1 VLHALV
7 EHGVALHRH
16 RDRRHRPPDLL
27 RALCESGSL
36 QHHRYPCLRQ
46 FLFNFRESPKYLL
59 SRGKD
64 AEAIEVLHSIAR
76 FNRQPLP
83 SLTLDTFR
91 ALDQEQSSLTDP
103 TQPLF
108 GTAEERATA
117 AQAKAVATGA
127 FRRLAHLKGLFSNK
141 WTTITVLL
149 LWLAYI
155 GDFWA
160 FNIAGGFLPIILRR
174 FSVDQNQT
182 LKQIYRNYIAIYT
195 PGMGGSVRPVC
206 LKCCGLKFV

>member
-1 VLHALV
+1 
-7 EHGVALHRH
+7 
-16 RDRRHRPPDLL
+16 
-27 RALCESGSL
+27 
-36 QHHRYPCLRQ
+36 
-46 FLFNFRESPKYLL
+46 LFNFRESPKYLL